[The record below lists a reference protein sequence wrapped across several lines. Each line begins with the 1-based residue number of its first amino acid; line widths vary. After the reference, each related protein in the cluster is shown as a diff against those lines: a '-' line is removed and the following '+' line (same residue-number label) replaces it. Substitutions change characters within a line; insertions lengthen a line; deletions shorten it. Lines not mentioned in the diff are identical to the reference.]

1 VRERSCGGVD
11 GSTINARGKNGSV
24 VLASG
29 RRDDDDDAGRWR
41 NVGRWSRLDADS
53 IGRRRTLCV
62 VWSIW
67 GRLVTCM
74 GEPGSY
80 LVSLAQTGLA
90 ECMQY
95 SVFGCVYVASLVH
108 KRCCLVACMS
118 TWCMS

>member
-1 VRERSCGGVD
+1 MRAQPSPCGQ
-11 GSTINARGKNGSV
+11 
-24 VLASG
+24 
-29 RRDDDDDAGRWR
+29 
-41 NVGRWSRLDADS
+41 ADTF
-53 IGRRRTLCV
+53 R
-62 VWSIW
+62 

-108 KRCCLVACMS
+108 KRCCLVDCMS